1 MPRHE
6 RGHSCS
12 GFGFQI
18 ANGNVLNQPI
28 TWKKNFYWKGWTG
41 RAPCFQFLLQKK
53 KKKKKTGHGALEGK
67 GWDVEPSIAESYTN
81 LLQHLTEF
89 NEQSSGH
96 QFIRNENMKMKK
108 EKKSVPMVKA
118 LARIPEGPG
127 YLRPS
132 GLEMEEVGSS
142 IYALHPSWRTSGASS
157 GLSSEAYFS

>member
-1 MPRHE
+1 
-6 RGHSCS
+6 
-12 GFGFQI
+12 
-18 ANGNVLNQPI
+18 
-28 TWKKNFYWKGWTG
+28 
-41 RAPCFQFLLQKK
+41 
-53 KKKKKTGHGALEGK
+53 
-67 GWDVEPSIAESYTN
+67 VEPSIAESYTN

-142 IYALHPSWRTSGASS
+142 IYALHPS
-157 GLSSEAYFS
+157 